1 MASKGITEGD
11 IGVSNLTWETVTKYN
26 VGVELGLLDMLDLNV
41 DIFKEKRKNIFMKR
55 RIIPTQT
62 GFINAPWANYGK
74 MTNHGLEISLN
85 FHKQWT
91 KDLFTSAYAN
101 FTYAKNRVDE
111 YDEPASRIGTYRA
124 QTGRSRN
131 ELLGLTAE
139 RLFLPEDFDADGNL
153 LPGIPR
159 QDGVGGTNLQ
169 PGDIKYKDLN
179 GDGAIT
185 EEDAGFIG
193 GTNDP
198 RKVYGFGG
206 VIAYK
211 NFDFNFFFQGV
222 ADTYRMVGGTAYFIP
237 GSGTTVQ
244 GNAYAKNITDTYTA
258 ENPDPYAFWPRFT
271 YGPNLNNYRASTW
284 WKKDMS
290 FLRCKTLELGYTF
303 DTNWLKSLYVKNLRI
318 YMSANNL
325 FCISGW
331 KLWDPELGTG
341 DGLKYPMNRSF
352 QFGLDINF

>member
-1 MASKGITEGD
+1 MD
-11 IGVSNLTWETVTKYN
+11 QRLVS
-26 VGVELGLLDMLDLNV
+26 
-41 DIFKEKRKNIFMKR
+41 
-55 RIIPTQT
+55 
-62 GFINAPWANYGK
+62 
-74 MTNHGLEISLN
+74 
-85 FHKQWT
+85 
-91 KDLFTSAYAN
+91 SAYAN

-222 ADTYRMVGGTAYFIP
+222 ADTYRMVGGTAYL
-237 GSGTTVQ
+237 SLVVVQ
-244 GNAYAKNITDTYTA
+244 
-258 ENPDPYAFWPRFT
+258 PYKEMLMPR
-271 YGPNLNNYRASTW
+271 
-284 WKKDMS
+284 
-290 FLRCKTLELGYTF
+290 TLPILTRQKIL
-303 DTNWLKSLYVKNLRI
+303 TH
-318 YMSANNL
+318 
-325 FCISGW
+325 
-331 KLWDPELGTG
+331 TH
-341 DGLKYPMNRSF
+341 
-352 QFGLDINF
+352 FGLVLLMDLI